1 MKMILLFLS
10 LTLQD
15 PPRTAPERVVLRTTV
30 GDLVLAFYPDVAPQ
44 HVQQVISLAR
54 LGAYD
59 TSEFNFVQPGVLVQ
73 LAGHAMR
80 RTPLP
85 PDATGAIQKVPAE
98 FSPRPHRRGV
108 LSMARDQADPNSA
121 ESSFCI
127 LTGDAPH
134 LNGEYTIFGV
144 LEAGE
149 EVVDLIARLKVEQ
162 PDLRIEV
169 EQTELFA
176 SPEKLQAAIIR
187 GPIPPIESKPPRPPV
202 TKVMIG
208 WILFLVTGMAV
219 SFVPARHLATRLRT
233 AALTVVLATAFPFFV
248 YTASQTVSSGSAP
261 LAVAVFVGLLIFFR
275 LMSTFERPVTSSKA
289 TGSSAAGS

>member
-10 LTLQD
+10 LQD
-15 PPRTAPERVVLRTTV
+15 PAPERVVLRTTV
-30 GDLVLAFYPDVAPQ
+30 GDLVLAFYPDVAPK
-44 HVQQVISLAR
+44 HVRQVISLAQ

-59 TSEFNFVQPGVLVQ
+59 TSEFNHVQPGVLVQ
-73 LAGHAMR
+73 LAGHLMR

-85 PDATGAIQKVPAE
+85 PDVADVQKLPAE
-98 FSPRPHRRGV
+98 FSPLPHRRGV
-108 LSMARDQADPNSA
+108 LSMARDESDPNSA

-134 LNGEYTIFGV
+134 LNGAYTIFGT

-149 EVVDLIARLKVEQ
+149 EVLDLIARLKVEQ

-169 EQTELFA
+169 ERTEVFA
-176 SPEKLQAAIIR
+176 SPEKLQATIIR
-187 GPIPPIESKPPRPPV
+187 GPIVPPESVRPRPPV
-202 TKVMIG
+202 TRVMIG
-208 WILFLVTGMAV
+208 WILFLVAGV
-219 SFVPARHLATRLRT
+219 GISFVPARHLATRLRT
-233 AALTVVLATAFPFFV
+233 AALTVVLMAAFPFFV

-289 TGSSAAGS
+289 TGSPTTGS